1 MKNHTRIIATL
12 SLLFIL
18 PAALFMAALEV
29 RHMQS
34 LPFGAADFAQRIVMS
49 YAGRVWTLWVLL
61 IAMPLAAFI
70 SGCATLFAS
79 WARDLELRNIVRQ
92 SIAAI
97 RAHPARL
104 FVAATTLMAAG
115 ILTIVALHLMA
126 N

>member
-1 MKNHTRIIATL
+1 MTNQTRIIAIL

-49 YAGRVWTLWVLL
+49 YAGKAWTLWVFL
-61 IAMPLAAFI
+61 ISMPFAAFI
-70 SGCATLFAS
+70 MGCATLFAN
-79 WARDLELRNIVRQ
+79 WARDVELRNIVRQ
-92 SIAAI
+92 SFAAI

-104 FVAATTLMAAG
+104 FVAATTLTAAG
-115 ILTIVALHLMA
+115 ILTIVALHLIA